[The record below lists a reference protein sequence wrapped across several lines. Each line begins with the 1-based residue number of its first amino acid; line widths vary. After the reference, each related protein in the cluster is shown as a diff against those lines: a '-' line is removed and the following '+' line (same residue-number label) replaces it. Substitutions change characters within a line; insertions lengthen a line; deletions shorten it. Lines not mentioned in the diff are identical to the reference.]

1 MAKRRI
7 TKATIEQCAS
17 EIASYI
23 NDRFD
28 QDGTCRDFTYDFYD
42 EATDLVLE
50 IGVRYETEIINDPG
64 TKWASPSQIL
74 ENEQT
79 IILWVKDEDGNYRS
93 DIAERLDGCDKT
105 LYAAQRKQHQT

>member
-1 MAKRRI
+1 MAKKRI

-28 QDGTCRDFTYDFYD
+28 QDGTCRDFTFDFYD
-42 EATDLVLE
+42 KTTDLVLE

-64 TKWASPSQIL
+64 DYWTAPCQTL
-74 ENEQT
+74 VDEQT

-93 DIAERLDGCDKT
+93 DIAERLDKEFN
-105 LYAAQRKQHQT
+105 